1 MKTAHDTLKES
12 GVSERFISSYAGTAV
27 EISMISYARQALEEA
42 ASRAEVKEVA
52 NYDANNG
59 VMTWPRGLSYTVD
72 KQSILQIISEL
83 K

>member
-27 EISMISYARQALEEA
+27 EIAMIAYARQALEEA
-42 ASRAEVKEVA
+42 AIRLENFGYGSEVIVRAIKE
-52 NYDANNG
+52 
-59 VMTWPRGLSYTVD
+59 
-72 KQSILQIISEL
+72 EL